1 LLRKQVASAL
11 GDAIALPVTLDEPV
25 LDESGHLLEE
35 MMVETAA
42 EVGARHTERRRKIRE
57 ALLRRRP
64 KRPQRLEIRVIV
76 RQRDGTT
83 LTTRP

>member
-1 LLRKQVASAL
+1 
-11 GDAIALPVTLDEPV
+11 VTLDEPV
-25 LDESGHLLEE
+25 LDESRHLLEE

-42 EVGARHTERRRKIRE
+42 EVGARHTERIRKLRK

-76 RQRDGTT
+76 RQGNGKT
-83 LTTRP
+83 LTPRP